1 VAAARGHRADYRPG
15 RPQRGAASLTP
26 AKHIKDPASLDRC
39 TVVVARLA
47 LHPAGLNGGLHGKRQ
62 ESSGAGKNMKVFP
75 GISLGLAT
83 LLAVLGSGS
92 EARADSKNMAKG
104 ITGGA
109 LVGAEVVL
117 ITEAALGLE
126 PAWLYVV
133 GGVAGA
139 GGGAVAGHYI
149 GKAVSPK
156 PSSFLLAG
164 GIALIIPA
172 VIGVISAT
180 HFQPPDTYKLET
192 SPDDDAPLD
201 AHLELPRIDVAQV
214 FSAEER
220 HEHQLPQATE
230 IQFSLLRGV
239 F

>member
-1 VAAARGHRADYRPG
+1 
-15 RPQRGAASLTP
+15 
-26 AKHIKDPASLDRC
+26 
-39 TVVVARLA
+39 
-47 LHPAGLNGGLHGKRQ
+47 
-62 ESSGAGKNMKVFP
+62 
-75 GISLGLAT
+75 
-83 LLAVLGSGS
+83 
-92 EARADSKNMAKG
+92 MAKG
-104 ITGGA
+104 VTGGV

-139 GGGAVAGHYI
+139 GGGAVAGYYI
-149 GKAVSPK
+149 GGSVSPK

-164 GIALIIPA
+164 GIALLIPA

-180 HFQPPDTYKLET
+180 HFQPPDTYRQET
-192 SPDDDAPLD
+192 SPDDDTPLD
-201 AHLELPRIDVAQV
+201 ARRRPQAHLELPRIDIAPV
-214 FSAEER
+214 FSAEEQ
-220 HEHQLPQATE
+220 HKYQLQQATE

>member
-1 VAAARGHRADYRPG
+1 M
-15 RPQRGAASLTP
+15 
-26 AKHIKDPASLDRC
+26 
-39 TVVVARLA
+39 
-47 LHPAGLNGGLHGKRQ
+47 N
-62 ESSGAGKNMKVFP
+62 VFP
-75 GISLGLAT
+75 RISLGLAT
-83 LLAVLGSGS
+83 LLAVLAGGD

-104 ITGGA
+104 ITGGV
-109 LVGAEVVL
+109 LVGAELVL

-139 GGGAVAGHYI
+139 GGGAVAGYYI
-149 GKAVSPK
+149 GGSVSPK

-180 HFQPPDTYKLET
+180 HFQPPDTYKQEL

-201 AHLELPRIDVAQV
+201 AHLQLPNLEIREV

-220 HEHQLPQATE
+220 HEYQLPQATE
-230 IQFSLLRGV
+230 IQFSLVRGV